1 MARVTA
7 RRRRR
12 SMTTPEL
19 NLTPLIDTCLT
30 LLVIFMV
37 TAPLVNNAIKVNL
50 PRGSAKE
57 DAGTQQELV
66 VYVDEHQ
73 KLFLNGT
80 SASTRSALINDLR
93 VKVGKNKEQTVFVKA
108 DKAVPYGSVIELVD
122 DIKVVGGISY
132 VALATKRT

>member
-1 MARVTA
+1 MARITIK
-7 RRRRR
+7 RRRR
-12 SMTTPEL
+12 TLTLPEL

-50 PRGSAKE
+50 PTGKAKE

-73 KLFLNGT
+73 KIFFNDKRV
-80 SASTRSALINDLR
+80 SNKAKLIDDLR
-93 VKVGKNKEQTVFVKA
+93 VMVGSNKDRTVFVKA

-122 DIKVVGGISY
+122 EIKVVGGISY
-132 VALATKRT
+132 VALATKRA

>member
-1 MARVTA
+1 MARVT

-12 SMTTPEL
+12 ALATPEL

-50 PRGSAKE
+50 PRGNAKE

-66 VYVDEHQ
+66 VYVDE
-73 KLFLNGT
+73 KKNLFFNGKQ
-80 SASTRSALINDLR
+80 AVNRSQLISDLR
-93 VKVGKNKEQTVFVKA
+93 ANVGKNKDRTVFVKA
-108 DKAVPYGSVIELVD
+108 DTAVPYGSVIELVD
-122 DIKVVGGISY
+122 EIKVVGGISY